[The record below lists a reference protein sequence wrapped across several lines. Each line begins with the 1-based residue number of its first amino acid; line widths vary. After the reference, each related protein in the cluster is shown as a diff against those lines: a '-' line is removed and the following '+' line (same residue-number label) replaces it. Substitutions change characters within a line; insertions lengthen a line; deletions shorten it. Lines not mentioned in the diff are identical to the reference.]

1 MGSANQAEKWGVM
14 ALTALIV
21 DLPLGLVVVYVLA
34 AIVWYE
40 LLRLAV
46 VSRLAR
52 RRGDRGRGDV
62 LQSES
67 WEQAELAERE
77 LEAAEQEAAEAS
89 EPDLARRLYYL
100 ARKAAKAERD
110 LAIQMAS
117 EATEKAVERI
127 ERRHQEI
134 DAELEDEE
142 AERLRSG

>member
-1 MGSANQAEKWGVM
+1 MGSANRAEKWGVT
-14 ALTALIV
+14 ALTGLIIN
-21 DLPLGLVVVYVLA
+21 LPLGLVVIYVLA
-34 AIVWYE
+34 AVVWYE
-40 LLRLAV
+40 LLRSAV

-52 RRGDRGRGDV
+52 RRRDGGRADR

-77 LEAAEQEAAEAS
+77 LEVAEQEAAEAS

-127 ERRHQEI
+127 ERRYREI
-134 DAELEDEE
+134 DAELDDEE

>member
-1 MGSANQAEKWGVM
+1 M
-14 ALTALIV
+14 TALIIN
-21 DLPLGLVVVYVLA
+21 LPLGLVVIYVLA
-34 AIVWYE
+34 AVVWYE
-40 LLRLAV
+40 LLRSAV

-52 RRGDRGRGDV
+52 RRRGGGHADR

-77 LEAAEQEAAEAS
+77 LEVAEQEAAEAS

-127 ERRHQEI
+127 EHRYREI
-134 DAELEDEE
+134 DAELDDEE

>member
-1 MGSANQAEKWGVM
+1 MGSANQAEKWGVT
-14 ALTALIV
+14 ALTALIIN
-21 DLPLGLVVVYVLA
+21 LPLGLVVIYVLA
-34 AIVWYE
+34 AVVWYE
-40 LLRLAV
+40 LLRSAV
-46 VSRLAR
+46 VGRLAR
-52 RRGDRGRGDV
+52 RRRDGARVDT

-127 ERRHQEI
+127 ERRYREI
-134 DAELEDEE
+134 DAELDDEE

>member
-1 MGSANQAEKWGVM
+1 MGSANQAEKWGVT
-14 ALTALIV
+14 ALTALIIN
-21 DLPLGLVVVYVLA
+21 LPLGLVVIYVLA
-34 AIVWYE
+34 AVVWYE
-40 LLRLAV
+40 LLRSAV

-52 RRGDRGRGDV
+52 RRRDGGRADT

-77 LEAAEQEAAEAS
+77 LEAAEREAAEAS

-127 ERRHQEI
+127 ERRYREI
-134 DAELEDEE
+134 DAELDDEE